1 MSEQLLKDL
10 AVYSEVKASLE
21 SCQVIPT
28 DAQKILG
35 IFMGERSEVS
45 VEADRESATIDG
57 DKNST
62 LGKISSR
69 IKETLKNL
77 IEWVMERFRDFKEW
91 ARTYLIGVEQAEKEI
106 EAAKGLLSE
115 HRNFKT
121 EKITLLPTVTGA
133 LAVQG
138 SLDENFPNK
147 FVNLRG
153 VLEMMV
159 NVRDGLSDLAENAMA
174 VAEKWINAEDHF
186 TGQESKEAAA
196 VIQSYAKVAEP
207 ISRVLT
213 QPNESKTFSGP
224 NRAHNEAIFG
234 GRNFEKVQDVASLP
248 LPGGYAVTSILVKK
262 INGQGFMGMDDSFV
276 NAVDTLIKMLDG
288 LSPNLVKVYQS
299 GITFSGAPL
308 NAAKAKI
315 IIDEGVNL
323 LNIVKNSRESSGSYD
338 KVEKQFKAIIQT
350 LEDKKSQTSI
360 NISRL
365 GSLMRSSVKLIEGDR
380 FKTYRYVVKTVR
392 ASLRYI
398 SASVEST
405 APEAVPSSMRLNA
418 PA

>member
-28 DAQKILG
+28 DAQKILS
-35 IFMGERSEVS
+35 IFMGDRSGVS
-45 VEADRESATIDG
+45 TEADREPATLDPSSYG
-57 DKNST
+57 T
-62 LGKISSR
+62 LGKISTK
-69 IKETLKNL
+69 IKETVKKL

-91 ARTYLIGVEQAEKEI
+91 AKTYLIGLEQAEKEI
-106 EAAKGLLSE
+106 EAAKALLSE

-138 SLDENFPNK
+138 RLDENFPDK
-147 FVNLRG
+147 FVRLRG

-159 NVRDGLSDLAENAMA
+159 SIRDGLSDLAENAMA
-174 VAEKWINAEDHF
+174 VAEKWINAEKTF
-186 TGQESKEAAA
+186 TDQEASEATA
-196 VIQSYAKVAEP
+196 VIQSYAKVVEP
-207 ISRVLT
+207 ISKVLT
-213 QPNESKTFSGP
+213 QPNESKTFTGP
-224 NRAHNEAIFG
+224 NRAHNEAVFG
-234 GRNFEKVQDVASLP
+234 GRDFEKVQDVASLP

-262 INGQGFMGMDDSFV
+262 SNFKGFMGVDDSFI
-276 NAVDTLIKMLDG
+276 NAADALVKLLDG
-288 LSPNLVKVYQS
+288 LSPNLEKVYSS

-308 NAAKAKI
+308 NATKAKVI
-315 IIDEGVNL
+315 IEEGVTL
-323 LNIVKNSRESSGSYD
+323 LNIVKNSRENPASYD
-338 KVEKQFKAIIQT
+338 RVEKHFKEVI
-350 LEDKKSQTSI
+350 KSMEEKDGRATVDL
-360 NISRL
+360 SRM
-365 GSLMRSSVKLIEGDR
+365 GALMRSSVKLIEGDR

-405 APEAVPSSMRLNA
+405 APEAVSTSMRLNA